1 MVTRAP
7 TLENRR
13 EVRLQCDD
21 AIRWKHPGKPEDFKG
36 WTIDRSP
43 SGFGFMAKS
52 EQAPRVGADVTLRV
66 DRCDEV
72 VAAVVAARGE
82 LGVAGE
88 LQTNPLEHLLGF
100 DFGHVGHGGLS
111 LGTGIDRY

>member
-1 MVTRAP
+1 MVTRTP

-52 EQAPRVGADVTLRV
+52 EQAPRVGDWIHIRRFDSDVWDISEEPFRV
-66 DRCDEV
+66 TRTESVTPELTIVGCFAEGFITDSVAFTGRC
-72 VAAVVAARGE
+72 
-82 LGVAGE
+82 
-88 LQTNPLEHLLGF
+88 
-100 DFGHVGHGGLS
+100 
-111 LGTGIDRY
+111 